1 METPLQKTILLV
13 EDDRLVAM
21 LEKKTLEAAGY
32 TVVTVSTGED
42 AVARLA
48 QDERID
54 DERIDLVLMDIDLG
68 PGIDGTE
75 AAERI
80 LSQHDLP
87 VVFLSSHTEPEVV
100 EKTEGIGSYGYIV
113 KNSGDTVLL
122 ASIRMAFRL
131 HEARVQLNAASE
143 QKDRAVRDLGIVFD
157 SVPAMIW
164 QKDLQGRFLR
174 VNKPWCETV
183 GVSREEILGKTAYDA
198 FPEHLAAASVAED
211 QEILRSGVPR
221 LGSIKPYP
229 TKDGDPG
236 WIRTDKMVFTDERGE
251 VAGVIG
257 FAVDITEQRQAEEAL
272 RESEARNN
280 AIVRAIPDLVFVHER
295 SGKYL
300 DCHAFDE
307 DLLVAERLIGSTVQE
322 ALPEETAQKFLEAF
336 ERAATTQEVSV
347 IEYSLQVPAGTREFE
362 ARIAPM
368 DDGLLLSIV
377 RDVTERKRAEKE
389 IRELV
394 VEKENLLRE
403 VHHRVKNT
411 MNTMVGVLNLEA
423 DRLEGHPEAAAAM
436 QDAGNRFQS
445 MELLY
450 DQLYRADTHITG
462 SAQDYI
468 TQLVNKVVALFPSAE
483 TVETVISVEEFVMDA
498 KRLSKLGLIVNELV
512 TNAMKYAFRGR
523 TDGRLTVAVD
533 RGADETVTVVVAD
546 DGPGLP
552 DSLNI
557 DTASSFGLTMVEAL
571 TEGLGGTIR
580 FERNAGTRCVLEFP
594 VAPSP

>member
-221 LGSIKPYP
+221 LGAIKPYP
-229 TKDGDPG
+229 TKNGDPG

-300 DCHAFDE
+300 DCHAFDK

-336 ERAATTQEVSV
+336 ECAATTQEVSV

-368 DDGLLLSIV
+368 DNGLLLSIV

-594 VAPSP
+594 VAPSR